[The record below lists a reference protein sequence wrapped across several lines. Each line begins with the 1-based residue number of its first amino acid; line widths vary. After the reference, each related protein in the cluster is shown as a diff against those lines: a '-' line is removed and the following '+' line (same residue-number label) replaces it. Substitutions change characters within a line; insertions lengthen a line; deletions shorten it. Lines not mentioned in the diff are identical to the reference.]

1 MVSGAGCVFSSDLMN
16 EIKNY
21 TNKMNQMFAVMHV
34 VVTTSMMCAPSGLN
48 VLSTSGSATASVSS
62 S

>member
-1 MVSGAGCVFSSDLMN
+1 MVSGTGCVFASDLMN

-21 TNKMNQMFAVMHV
+21 TNKMNQMFAVLLV
-34 VVTTSMMCAPSGLN
+34 VVTTSMMRAPSGLN
-48 VLSTSGSATASVSS
+48 VLSTSGSTTASVSS